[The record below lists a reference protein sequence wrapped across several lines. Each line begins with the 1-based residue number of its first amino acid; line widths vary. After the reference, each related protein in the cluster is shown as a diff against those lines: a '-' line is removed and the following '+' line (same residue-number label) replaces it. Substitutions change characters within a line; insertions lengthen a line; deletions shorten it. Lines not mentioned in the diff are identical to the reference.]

1 MRKLLKQQ
9 EGRRGEF
16 RGTVAQFGTK
26 SAFRGPD
33 LPTMLLKDVK
43 DETGQI
49 VTDHLWMT
57 VGKQL
62 SRLNVQVGEEVVFV
76 ARVTRYEKGYKGSRE
91 DVFAAPP
98 STDYR
103 LSYPTNVRRVKTRQH
118 QSRVEKR
125 LKGRQMTHATG

>member
-26 SAFRGPD
+26 RAFRGSD
-33 LPTMLLKDVK
+33 LPTMMLSDVK

-76 ARVTRYEKGYKGSRE
+76 ARVTRYEKGYKGTRQ
-91 DVFAAPP
+91 DVIAAPP

-103 LSYPTNVRRVKTRQH
+103 LSYLTKVRRVETRQPAPEL
-118 QSRVEKR
+118 RAV
-125 LKGRQMTHATG
+125 

>member
-26 SAFRGPD
+26 RAFRGPD
-33 LPTMLLKDVK
+33 LPTMLLKDVE

-49 VTDHLWMT
+49 VTDHVWMT

-98 STDYR
+98 STDYP
-103 LSYPTNVRRVKTRQH
+103 LSYPTNVRRVETRQH
-118 QSRVEKR
+118 PSVSRTV
-125 LKGRQMTHATG
+125 

>member
-16 RGTVAQFGTK
+16 RATVAQFGTK

-33 LPTMLLKDVK
+33 LPTMLLRDVK

-62 SRLNVQVGEEVVFV
+62 SRLNVQVGEEIVFV
-76 ARVTRYEKGYKGSRE
+76 ARVTRYEKGYKGFRE

-103 LSYPTNVRRVKTRQH
+103 LSYPTNVRRGETRPPA
-118 QSRVEKR
+118 RETRTV
-125 LKGRQMTHATG
+125 

>member
-26 SAFRGPD
+26 RAFRGPD
-33 LPTMLLKDVK
+33 LPTMMLRDVK

-62 SRLNVQVGEEVVFV
+62 SRLNVQVGEKIVFV
-76 ARVTRYEKGYKGSRE
+76 ARVTRYEKGYQGSRE
-91 DVFAAPP
+91 DVFAAPL

-103 LSYPTNVRRVKTRQH
+103 LSYPTNARRVETR
-118 QSRVEKR
+118 RPAR
-125 LKGRQMTHATG
+125 ATRTV

>member
-16 RGTVAQFGTK
+16 RAAVAQFGTK
-26 SAFRGPD
+26 RAFRGPD
-33 LPTMLLKDVK
+33 LPTILLKDVK
-43 DETGQI
+43 DETGQL

-62 SRLNVQVGEEVVFV
+62 SRLNVQVGDEIVFV
-76 ARVTRYEKGYKGSRE
+76 ARVTRYEKGYKGFRE

-103 LSYPTNVRRVKTRQH
+103 LSYPTKVRRGETRPP
-118 QSRVEKR
+118 SREARTV
-125 LKGRQMTHATG
+125 

>member
-16 RGTVAQFGTK
+16 RGNVAQFGTK

-33 LPTMLLKDVK
+33 LLTMMLKDVK

-62 SRLNVQVGEEVVFV
+62 SQLSVQVGEEIVFV
-76 ARVTRYEKGYKGSRE
+76 ARVTRYEKGYKGFRE

-103 LSYPTNVRRVKTRQH
+103 LSYPTKVRRGETSPPARETRT
-118 QSRVEKR
+118 V
-125 LKGRQMTHATG
+125 

>member
-26 SAFRGPD
+26 SANLGPD
-33 LPTMLLKDVK
+33 LPTMLLRDVK
-43 DETGQI
+43 NEMGQI

-57 VGKQL
+57 VGTQL
-62 SRLNVQVGEEVVFV
+62 SRVNMQVGEELVFA

-91 DVFAAPP
+91 GVFAAPP
-98 STDYR
+98 ATDYR
-103 LSYPTNVRRVKTRQH
+103 LSYPTNVRRVETRPPA
-118 QSRVEKR
+118 RETRTV
-125 LKGRQMTHATG
+125 

>member
-9 EGRRGEF
+9 IGRRGEF
-16 RGTVAQFGTK
+16 RATVAQFGTK

-33 LPTMLLKDVK
+33 LPTMLLRDVK

-49 VTDHLWMT
+49 VTNHLWMT

-62 SRLNVQVGEEVVFV
+62 SRLNVQVGEEIVFV
-76 ARVTRYEKGYKGSRE
+76 ARVTRYEKGYKGSRA

-103 LSYPTNVRRVKTRQH
+103 LSYPTNVRRVETRWPAC
-118 QSRVEKR
+118 STRTV
-125 LKGRQMTHATG
+125 

>member
-9 EGRRGEF
+9 MGRRGEF
-16 RGTVAQFGTK
+16 RATVAQFGTK

-33 LPTMLLKDVK
+33 LSTMLLKDVK

-62 SRLNVQVGEEVVFV
+62 SRLNVQVGEEIVFV
-76 ARVTRYEKGYKGSRE
+76 ARVTRYEKGYKGFRE
-91 DVFAAPP
+91 DVFAALP

-103 LSYPTNVRRVKTRQH
+103 LSYPTKVRRGETRPPARETQT
-118 QSRVEKR
+118 V
-125 LKGRQMTHATG
+125 

>member
-16 RGTVAQFGTK
+16 RATVAQFGTK

-33 LPTMLLKDVK
+33 PPTMLLKDVK

-57 VGKQL
+57 VGTQL
-62 SRLNVQVGEEVVFV
+62 SRLNVQVGEEIVFV

-91 DVFAAPP
+91 YVFAPPP

-103 LSYPTNVRRVKTRQH
+103 LSYPTRMRKVETRQPH
-118 QSRVEKR
+118 GAPRS
-125 LKGRQMTHATG
+125 L

>member
-9 EGRRGEF
+9 MGRRGEF
-16 RGTVAQFGTK
+16 RATAAQFGTK

-33 LPTMLLKDVK
+33 LSTMMLKDVK

-62 SRLNVQVGEEVVFV
+62 SRLNVQVGEEIVFV

-98 STDYR
+98 Q
-103 LSYPTNVRRVKTRQH
+103 PII
-118 QSRVEKR
+118 
-125 LKGRQMTHATG
+125 A